1 MTLLWLGII
10 SKFIMLSLCATF
22 MFLRIITMNSHC
34 KGFYI
39 IIGGCL
45 VYTKSHIIHAEIA
58 ETAEMALFLCEVIST
73 CLICDSYAPI

>member
-34 KGFYI
+34 KEFNNNWRLPYNI
-39 IIGGCL
+39 LRQITNLPQLSNSC
-45 VYTKSHIIHAEIA
+45 S
-58 ETAEMALFLCEVIST
+58 IS
-73 CLICDSYAPI
+73 AA

>member
-34 KGFYI
+34 QAMYYLNNYWRLLIEKNEKGICF
-39 IIGGCL
+39 
-45 VYTKSHIIHAEIA
+45 
-58 ETAEMALFLCEVIST
+58 LF
-73 CLICDSYAPI
+73 D

>member
-34 KGFYI
+34 KGFNI

-45 VYTKSHIIHAEIA
+45 IYPKSHIIHAEIA
-58 ETAEMALFLCEVIST
+58 EMALPVCD
-73 CLICDSYAPI
+73 ICVKFYLLV

>member
-45 VYTKSHIIHAEIA
+45 VYPKSHIIHAEIA
-58 ETAEMALFLCEVIST
+58 ETAEMALPV
-73 CLICDSYAPI
+73 CDFCVKHYQLV